1 MKFHWLLTATPGE
14 NEMPAIE
21 IVDLGSGGYL
31 ILRAADGVELDRHLP
46 GSAGG
51 LAALFDA
58 LAASPPPSP

>member
-1 MKFHWLLTATPGE
+1 MKHPRSRLST
-14 NEMPAIE
+14 
-21 IVDLGSGGYL
+21 LGSGGYL